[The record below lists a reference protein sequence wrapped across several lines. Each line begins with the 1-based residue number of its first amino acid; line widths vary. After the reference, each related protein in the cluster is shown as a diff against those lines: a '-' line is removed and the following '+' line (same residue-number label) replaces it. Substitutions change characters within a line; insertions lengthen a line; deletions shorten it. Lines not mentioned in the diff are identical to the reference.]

1 MIDKL
6 RSMLDGKS
14 DTSPSAPPLD
24 ERTLRKRIR
33 TSERDAARARESITK
48 HQENY
53 KQHLLD
59 GARSNSPGRRKV
71 HAIRARF
78 ERVKSKVQEIK
89 RMKAIKDLS
98 QLTVAMEKA
107 KIEEM
112 VDDMQES
119 TAVTEMLRD
128 GAEVQGMIDG
138 LVSDLE
144 MDLLEMDGVMNSMD
158 IDVGGI
164 EMQTSEEEALMNS
177 LAADEIDEADL
188 DLDLDSLEMTA
199 ETDDYD
205 FDEDFASL

>member
-1 MIDKL
+1 
-6 RSMLDGKS
+6 
-14 DTSPSAPPLD
+14 
-24 ERTLRKRIR
+24 
-33 TSERDAARARESITK
+33 
-48 HQENY
+48 
-53 KQHLLD
+53 
-59 GARSNSPGRRKV
+59 V

-199 ETDDYD
+199 EADDYD

>member
-6 RSMLDGKS
+6 RSMLDGAT
-14 DTSPSAPPLD
+14 DEPVSPPPLD
-24 ERTLRKRIR
+24 ERALRKRIR
-33 TSERDAARARESITK
+33 SSERDAARARENITK
-48 HQENY
+48 HQANY
-53 KQHLLD
+53 KQHLVD
-59 GARSNSPGRRKV
+59 GARSTSPGRRKV

-78 ERVKSKVQEIK
+78 EKFKSKVQEIR

-98 QLTVAMEKA
+98 QLTVAMETA

-119 TAVTEMLRD
+119 TAVTEMLQD
-128 GAEVQGMIDG
+128 GAEVQGMIDD

-144 MDLLEMDGVMNSMD
+144 MDLLEMDGFMNSMD
-158 IDVGGI
+158 IDAGSI

-188 DLDLDSLEMTA
+188 DLDLESLEVTA
-199 ETDDYD
+199 ETDDYE
-205 FDEDFASL
+205 FDDDFASL